1 MITHLYQ
8 SNTFLLF
15 FFHTDCEASR
25 KTKSKEKHFRPPQS
39 GYGRNEER
47 RPQGTKL
54 RLIHTEF
61 TVFDPKSEAPV
72 LLQLVSFRTW
82 TSSSKQSV
90 TRTSAWPAVAGTPL
104 RWASHFFFF
113 IFLFFFQSFACV
125 YSFVPSSHRQLH
137 TLLSFLLQRF
147 LDVVLTEQSKKT
159 CFTYT
164 STNQKYAGAEPT
176 AHRQTDRQQTAAHW
190 LLRLVFYKNILVFL
204 LISFWQ
210 EHTVLCAPWCHVI
223 RSGWYNWVCSNP
235 CLNLYLCTRYMNNS
249 YYRQHDVAFLSDC
262 RLSACISVQK
272 SQWLVG
278 TSQLLCTSVWR
289 LVMIQTKRLL
299 PGETVTVATH
309 TVHTGDRTIAQSK
322 CVQWLGNVSLTLW
335 GCVIT
340 VGEKN
345 QLVET
350 LLTW

>member
-8 SNTFLLF
+8 SNTFFSFLF
-15 FFHTDCEASR
+15 FPYWLCEASR

-72 LLQLVSFRTW
+72 LLQLSSQLVSFRTW

-176 AHRQTDRQQTAAHW
+176 AHRQTDRQQTAANW
-190 LLRLVFYKNILVFL
+190 LLRPVFYKNILVFYWSRSDKNTQYSVLPGVMWSDQVDIIGCVVIHVWTFISAHVKWIIRIIDNMTWRSSVTAGSL
-204 LISFWQ
+204 L
-210 EHTVLCAPWCHVI
+210 VLLCRN
-223 RSGWYNWVCSNP
+223 RSGLWALLSCSAP
-235 CLNLYLCTRYMNNS
+235 LCGGWWWS
-249 YYRQHDVAFLSDC
+249 RQKGFYQV
-262 RLSACISVQK
+262 RQ
-272 SQWLVG
+272 
-278 TSQLLCTSVWR
+278 
-289 LVMIQTKRLL
+289 
-299 PGETVTVATH
+299 
-309 TVHTGDRTIAQSK
+309 
-322 CVQWLGNVSLTLW
+322 
-335 GCVIT
+335 
-340 VGEKN
+340 
-345 QLVET
+345 
-350 LLTW
+350 

>member
-47 RPQGTKL
+47 RPQGTRL

-113 IFLFFFQSFACV
+113 IFLFFFSIFC
-125 YSFVPSSHRQLH
+125 LC
-137 TLLSFLLQRF
+137 LLICS
-147 LDVVLTEQSKKT
+147 VLTPSA
-159 CFTYT
+159 
-164 STNQKYAGAEPT
+164 SHSA
-176 AHRQTDRQQTAAHW
+176 
-190 LLRLVFYKNILVFL
+190 
-204 LISFWQ
+204 LISP
-210 EHTVLCAPWCHVI
+210 A
-223 RSGWYNWVCSNP
+223 
-235 CLNLYLCTRYMNNS
+235 
-249 YYRQHDVAFLSDC
+249 AFSRCGADW
-262 RLSACISVQK
+262 A
-272 SQWLVG
+272 
-278 TSQLLCTSVWR
+278 
-289 LVMIQTKRLL
+289 
-299 PGETVTVATH
+299 E
-309 TVHTGDRTIAQSK
+309 
-322 CVQWLGNVSLTLW
+322 
-335 GCVIT
+335 
-340 VGEKN
+340 
-345 QLVET
+345 
-350 LLTW
+350 